1 MAEEPMT
8 IFQETSIPYID
19 ANVFPETSFHNF
31 ELVSMIQIALEPMS
45 SWPAVVLMA
54 AKEMLMFGYKLG
66 QGLVAV
72 GWESLDL
79 IELSYNKGRF
89 SLEYKPT
96 DEEIFQALR
105 RKKKKK
111 EVCCFKDVYF
121 PYQDHFSGFGRGH
134 YSITFQGIGIRG
146 ARSSLHY

>member
-89 SLEYKPT
+89 SLGYKPT
-96 DEEIFQALR
+96 AEEIFQALR

-111 EVCCFKDVYF
+111 RKCAASRMFISHIKTTFPASAEVII
-121 PYQDHFSGFGRGH
+121 P
-134 YSITFQGIGIRG
+134 
-146 ARSSLHY
+146 

>member
-19 ANVFPETSFHNF
+19 ANVFPEASFHNF

-72 GWESLDL
+72 G
-79 IELSYNKGRF
+79 
-89 SLEYKPT
+89 
-96 DEEIFQALR
+96 
-105 RKKKKK
+105 
-111 EVCCFKDVYF
+111 
-121 PYQDHFSGFGRGH
+121 
-134 YSITFQGIGIRG
+134 
-146 ARSSLHY
+146 

>member
-1 MAEEPMT
+1 MAEEPIT

-19 ANVFPETSFHNF
+19 ANVFPEASFHNF

-54 AKEMLMFGYKLG
+54 TKEMLMFGYKLG

-79 IELSYNKGRF
+79 SSI
-89 SLEYKPT
+89 
-96 DEEIFQALR
+96 
-105 RKKKKK
+105 KKKKK
-111 EVCCFKDVYF
+111 EDSVWGMNPLMKNL
-121 PYQDHFSGFGRGH
+121 S
-134 YSITFQGIGIRG
+134 SIKKKKKGSVLLQGC
-146 ARSSLHY
+146 

>member
-1 MAEEPMT
+1 
-8 IFQETSIPYID
+8 
-19 ANVFPETSFHNF
+19 
-31 ELVSMIQIALEPMS
+31 MIQIALEPMS

-111 EVCCFKDVYF
+111 RKCAASGMSISHIKTTFPASAEVII
-121 PYQDHFSGFGRGH
+121 P
-134 YSITFQGIGIRG
+134 
-146 ARSSLHY
+146 